1 MLVAV
6 VSFNLA
12 QSRTPRLAAL
22 AQAAAAAP
30 FDVLAVAVQELAPF
44 AEQMRRSH
52 ATRLSPAMRRVV
64 AAFDCE
70 LAAAAACVAAL
81 EHGAV
86 GLAVWVRPASICAK
100 ASADPVCA
108 MASTDPVCAM
118 ASTDPVCAKAGL
130 GPLGASS
137 KAAVAAALRL
147 GRSTVA
153 FVSAHLPA
161 GAGPAASAARNRA
174 FRAAAARLDLGAGR
188 SLFDCDA
195 VFFAGDLNYRA
206 LGCRALSPA
215 DDELASAISA
225 NAAFPAFS
233 ESAVAFAPT
242 YKLATYNLAAYNLP
256 TYNLPTYDPRRQPAW
271 CDRILTYTRRR
282 AAAPLIA
289 AWHAARDGPSSATTL
304 SRDNNPSS
312 ATTLCMPESA
322 AATCLRYWSL
332 PIAGSDHLPVF
343 ARFRLDLPR
352 LLPRDAA
359 VGIPAVADPLRP
371 CYHALGFVADRSA
384 GAVHLALTDPSALL
398 ALLLTL
404 ML

>member
-1 MLVAV
+1 
-6 VSFNLA
+6 
-12 QSRTPRLAAL
+12 
-22 AQAAAAAP
+22 
-30 FDVLAVAVQELAPF
+30 
-44 AEQMRRSH
+44 
-52 ATRLSPAMRRVV
+52 
-64 AAFDCE
+64 
-70 LAAAAACVAAL
+70 
-81 EHGAV
+81 
-86 GLAVWVRPASICAK
+86 
-100 ASADPVCA
+100 
-108 MASTDPVCAM
+108 M

-188 SLFDCDA
+188 SVFDCDA

-206 LGCRALSPA
+206 LSCRALSPA
-215 DDELASAISA
+215 DDELASAIRA

-233 ESAVAFAPT
+233 ESAVSFAPT
-242 YKLATYNLAAYNLP
+242 YKLAFSEPAVAFA
-256 TYNLPTYDPRRQPAW
+256 PTYDPRRQPAW

-289 AWHAARDGPSSATTL
+289 AWHAARDSPSSATTL
-304 SRDNNPSS
+304 SRDSPSSATTLSRDSPSS

-359 VGIPAVADPLRP
+359 AGIPAVADPLRP

-404 ML
+404 ILATFIYFTTT

>member
-86 GLAVWVRPASICAK
+86 GLAVWVRPDSIICAK
-100 ASADPVCA
+100 AS
-108 MASTDPVCAM
+108 TDPII
-118 ASTDPVCAKAGL
+118 CAKTGL
-130 GPLGASS
+130 GPLGANS
-137 KAAVAAALRL
+137 KAAVAVALRL

-161 GAGPAASAARNRA
+161 GAGPTASAARNRA

-206 LGCRALSPA
+206 LSCRALSPA
-215 DDELASAISA
+215 DDELTSAIRA

-242 YKLATYNLAAYNLP
+242 YKLATYNLAAYKLALSEP
-256 TYNLPTYDPRRQPAW
+256 TNLPTYDPRRQPAW
-271 CDRILTYTRRR
+271 CDRILTYTRCR

-289 AWHAARDGPSSATTL
+289 AWHAARDK
-304 SRDNNPSS
+304 PSS
-312 ATTLCMPESA
+312 ATTLCMPES

-359 VGIPAVADPLRP
+359 AGIPAIADPLRP

-384 GAVHLALTDPSALL
+384 GAVHFAFTDPSALL
-398 ALLLTL
+398 ALMLTL